1 MLSTAPSQWE
11 TLRQWVESETGMDLA
26 GTRFPRLRDAV
37 EKLLDRPLAD
47 ADLNRM
53 MQPAQRARFLESVT
67 GRLTVGESFF
77 FRNEHHFRVLRE
89 RVLPQILR
97 ENAQSREV
105 RIWSAGCS
113 TGEEPYSVAILLDQL
128 LGADG
133 SWRVSI
139 LGTDLNPDFLARA
152 REARYRQWS
161 FRQTDIHKERSYFCP
176 EGDDY
181 RVVPKI
187 RELVRFGYLNLV
199 KDVYPSPMT
208 GTAGLDLVLF
218 RNVAIYLKP
227 EVIAAIIGRFR
238 QALRPGGW
246 LLLGETEIHTAPTGG
261 FEVRQFEQATFFQTL
276 RDQAGLSAAS
286 SAPPLPAL
294 AAAFAF
300 PAVTAASPPPPLPEW
315 VPLPAVP
322 RTKIGQGQTQRSSA
336 RSGQGAGPSLNASLI
351 GSPRP
356 AEGEAAWES
365 IERCLRRRE
374 FAEAAREIDRIANA
388 NERAAVRLRS
398 ARELLATA
406 EIAKAREML
415 DVCLAEDPLLIAA
428 QLLKACFAEE
438 AGDLEAAE
446 RHYRRALYI
455 DRNCA
460 IAHFH
465 LALVQQQQRHAAGA
479 LRSLRTTMKLTAGKD
494 PHALVDHGDGVCY
507 GRLRE
512 LVSLLTE
519 NLE

>member
-1 MLSTAPSQWE
+1 
-11 TLRQWVESETGMDLA
+11 
-26 GTRFPRLRDAV
+26 
-37 EKLLDRPLAD
+37 
-47 ADLNRM
+47 
-53 MQPAQRARFLESVT
+53 
-67 GRLTVGESFF
+67 
-77 FRNEHHFRVLRE
+77 
-89 RVLPQILR
+89 
-97 ENAQSREV
+97 
-105 RIWSAGCS
+105 
-113 TGEEPYSVAILLDQL
+113 
-128 LGADG
+128 
-133 SWRVSI
+133 
-139 LGTDLNPDFLARA
+139 
-152 REARYRQWS
+152 
-161 FRQTDIHKERSYFCP
+161 
-176 EGDDY
+176 
-181 RVVPKI
+181 
-187 RELVRFGYLNLV
+187 
-199 KDVYPSPMT
+199 
-208 GTAGLDLVLF
+208 
-218 RNVAIYLKP
+218 
-227 EVIAAIIGRFR
+227 
-238 QALRPGGW
+238 
-246 LLLGETEIHTAPTGG
+246 
-261 FEVRQFEQATFFQTL
+261 
-276 RDQAGLSAAS
+276 
-286 SAPPLPAL
+286 
-294 AAAFAF
+294 
-300 PAVTAASPPPPLPEW
+300 
-315 VPLPAVP
+315 
-322 RTKIGQGQTQRSSA
+322 
-336 RSGQGAGPSLNASLI
+336 LNASLI

-428 QLLKACFAEE
+428 KACFAEE